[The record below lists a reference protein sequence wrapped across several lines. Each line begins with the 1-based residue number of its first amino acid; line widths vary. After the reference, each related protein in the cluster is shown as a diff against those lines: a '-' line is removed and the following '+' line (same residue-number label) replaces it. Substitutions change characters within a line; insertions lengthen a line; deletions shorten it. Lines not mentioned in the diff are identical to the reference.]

1 MRINGRDYKVQELD
15 FNAICELEEKGVELL
30 GMSEKNPKLATMVRG
45 FVAWVMNVPA
55 EVAAKEI
62 QHHIQN
68 GGSFEGIFN
77 DITNAMDHSGFF
89 KTSGQQEQPK
99 RPQDFQK
106 KKNQYQNRNNYNRNR
121 NTNHSQR

>member
-68 GGSFEGIFN
+68 GGSFEGILQMQWTILVFSRQADSRN
-77 DITNAMDHSGFF
+77 SPNVRKISRRR
-89 KTSGQQEQPK
+89 KTSIRIGTITTATGIQIIHRDNK
-99 RPQDFQK
+99 
-106 KKNQYQNRNNYNRNR
+106 
-121 NTNHSQR
+121 